1 MLEKVPYGVYV
12 RIYGDDENG
21 YYYET
26 AWEVNIMGRIFPSL
40 IYWVKSAQTFN
51 DLSTAK
57 KYAIA
62 SYNYWVGYCLKKK
75 IEKKISKKIVM
86 KIPEDL

>member
-12 RIYGDDENG
+12 RIYGDEENG

-26 AWEVNIMGRIFPSL
+26 AWEVSIIGRIFPSL
-40 IYWVKSAQTFN
+40 IYWSKSAQTFN

-57 KYAIA
+57 EYAIA
-62 SYNYWVGYCLKKK
+62 SYNNWVDYLLKKK
-75 IEKKISKKIVM
+75 IPKKIVM